1 MGNINVF
8 KLLEIIDKLNKLG
21 IKIDLDKIDFN
32 KIESIIKKTLEKN
45 EGSISLSAILSMLS
59 NKEENKTNTNQPL
72 ENVDRTELFL
82 NNINNSF
89 LEEINI
95 IIEKVINENKSSDS
109 FEIYKLINDNIL
121 IFINRVKNRIEI
133 TDDMIRGIENLKE
146 PYKQKA
152 ITEARENMNKI
163 LETEENVV
171 EKSNE
176 YIKKLKLYGI
186 NIY

>member
-45 EGSISLSAILSMLS
+45 EGSISLSTILSMLS
-59 NKEENKTNTNQPL
+59 NKEETNTDQPI

-95 IIEKVINENKSSDS
+95 IIKKVISENKSLDS

>member
-1 MGNINVF
+1 
-8 KLLEIIDKLNKLG
+8 
-21 IKIDLDKIDFN
+21 
-32 KIESIIKKTLEKN
+32 
-45 EGSISLSAILSMLS
+45 
-59 NKEENKTNTNQPL
+59 
-72 ENVDRTELFL
+72 
-82 NNINNSF
+82 
-89 LEEINI
+89 
-95 IIEKVINENKSSDS
+95 
-109 FEIYKLINDNIL
+109 
-121 IFINRVKNRIEI
+121 
-133 TDDMIRGIENLKE
+133 MIRGIENLKE